1 LRVAPFFQ
9 RQPGKATDDSG
20 AARPYLPQMP
30 TAHLDDRAVLRIAGA
45 EAREFLQ
52 GLLTNDVT
60 GPLPVYAGLL
70 SAQGKTMFDMIVH
83 EGDDAVL
90 LDVAAAQVEAL
101 ARRLSM
107 YKLRRAVTI
116 DPSDCKVFARWD
128 QPGDKTADPR
138 STRLGERWLA
148 DNAATDATTADY
160 TQHRMKL
167 GVPDTVEMS
176 DLLWLE
182 TNADELH
189 GVSFT
194 KGCYVGQENTARM
207 HHRDKLRRR
216 LMPVRIGGGDG
227 AIMAG
232 EREAGDIRA
241 ASGDLG
247 IAYLRMEYAEAAL
260 SRGNEP
266 VEVIW
271 PEWLPR

>member
-1 LRVAPFFQ
+1 MPI
-9 RQPGKATDDSG
+9 
-20 AARPYLPQMP
+20 AR
-30 TAHLDDRAVLRIAGA
+30 LDDRAVLRIAGA

-52 GLLTNDVT
+52 GLLTNDVN

-83 EGDDAVL
+83 DDDGEAVL
-90 LDVAAAQVEAL
+90 IDVAAAQAEAL

-116 DPSDCKVFARWD
+116 EPSDLKVFARW
-128 QPGDKTADPR
+128 GDSGGETVDPR
-138 STRLGERWLA
+138 TPLLGERWLGR
-148 DNAATDATTADY
+148 DAATDATATDY
-160 TQHRMKL
+160 ARHRMAL
-167 GVPDTVEMS
+167 GVPDSAEMS

-182 TNADELH
+182 TNADELR

-216 LMPVRIGGGDG
+216 LMPVRTTGSEG

-232 EREAGDIRA
+232 DREAGDLRA
-241 ASGDLG
+241 GSGDLG
-247 IAYLRMEYAEAAL
+247 IAYLRMEHAGSAL
-260 SRGNEP
+260 TRGTQP
-266 VEVIW
+266 VEILW

>member
-1 LRVAPFFQ
+1 MA
-9 RQPGKATDDSG
+9 
-20 AARPYLPQMP
+20 
-30 TAHLDDRAVLRIAGA
+30 TAHLDDRAVLRIAGP

-70 SAQGKTMFDMIVH
+70 TAQGKTMFDMIVH
-83 EGDDAVL
+83 DGGDGAVL
-90 LDVAAAQVEAL
+90 LDVAATQVEAL

-116 DPSDCKVFARWD
+116 ELNDLKVFARW
-128 QPGDKTADPR
+128 GESGGEARDPR
-138 STRLGERWLA
+138 TALLGERWLA
-148 DNAATDATTADY
+148 SDAVADATVADY
-160 TQHRMKL
+160 DRHRMAL
-167 GVPDTVEMS
+167 GVPNSAEMS

-216 LMPVRIGGGDG
+216 LMPVRTSGGDG

-232 EREAGDIRA
+232 EREAGDLRA
-241 ASGDLG
+241 AAGDLG

-260 SRGNEP
+260 TRGAEP
-266 VEVIW
+266 VELLW